1 MERVPY
7 RWLRE
12 ALAALGG
19 VEAAEVMQALNAPR
33 RLPVAALS
41 GGISTQVIFARTDAG
56 RALTVAT
63 RPDGGF
69 DRLIIGAREMT
80 PDELVRFEA
89 WEAAR

>member
-12 ALAALGG
+12 ALAALRD
-19 VEAAEVMQALNAPR
+19 VEADEVMQALDAPR
-33 RLPVAALS
+33 RLPLAAIS
-41 GGISTQVIFARTDAG
+41 GGIVTQIILARTHAG

-80 PDELVRFEA
+80 AEELARFEA
-89 WEAAR
+89 WEAN